1 MKEIMIFDEDL
12 VNPPLAI
19 TYIKKK
25 VLLSQIWIMMKHYAF
40 EVMNS
45 QNYKQNKQT
54 FAVSRNV
61 ERQSKSPRRKIVNSL
76 AFKCTHQF

>member
-1 MKEIMIFDEDL
+1 MKEIMIFDGDL

-19 TYIKKK
+19 RYIKKK

-45 QNYKQNKQT
+45 QN
-54 FAVSRNV
+54 
-61 ERQSKSPRRKIVNSL
+61 
-76 AFKCTHQF
+76 

>member
-1 MKEIMIFDEDL
+1 MNPQDILKMKKVYLIYLTKRMKEIMIFDEDL
-12 VNPPLAI
+12 VNPALAI

-45 QNYKQNKQT
+45 QN
-54 FAVSRNV
+54 
-61 ERQSKSPRRKIVNSL
+61 
-76 AFKCTHQF
+76 